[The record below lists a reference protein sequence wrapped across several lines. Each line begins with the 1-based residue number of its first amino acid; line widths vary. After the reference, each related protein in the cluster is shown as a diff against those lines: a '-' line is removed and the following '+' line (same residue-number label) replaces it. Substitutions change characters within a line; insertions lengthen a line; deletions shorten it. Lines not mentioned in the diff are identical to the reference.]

1 MKTFHFLSGLPRSGS
16 TVLAALLNQHPQVRA
31 TSTSGLIDIMGSVCA
46 TWETTPATSNA
57 PKVEIYRLLQSIM
70 KGKYETETKPVII
83 DKSRGWANPTIIDTM
98 YQVLGRVPKII
109 ATVRHPADCT
119 ASFVRLVKPDNLT
132 EFLNNP
138 LGVIQHLKSSYVTLQ
153 EGFKHRPECFLFID
167 YDQLLHSPQEQMNRV
182 LEFLE
187 LTSYTFDFN
196 QIDTKVVAEPDDAA
210 WGIPNLHAIS
220 PRLSRQHNK
229 TSKDILGYHWDSF
242 DKARF
247 WLGET
252 QAEIRPK
259 KIDISVDL
267 SKRGKFEESYHI
279 LKEAQMER
287 PECNKIAFNMGW
299 FALREGKLQEGMS
312 LLARGRYENAF
323 GNPKPDVPTPIWD
336 GKSKGTVMYYLE
348 GGLGDQIHALKYIPD
363 LNRHGCEV
371 IVACSPE
378 LCPIVKVCTGVKMII
393 DQRAAGMVYHDFWI
407 PAMSVLN
414 TLGYEYNDINGT
426 PYVPRTHT
434 PKNARP
440 VIGVR
445 WQGNPRFEDEQN
457 RRFPLK
463 PFFDALRGIDAD
475 FVCLQRDEGESECP
489 DFIRKVA
496 LNNWE
501 QTREVISGCDLV
513 ISSCTSVAH
522 LAGAMGVETW
532 IIIPVLNYYIWSP
545 FGDTSPFYDSV
556 KLFRQ
561 EVFGDW
567 SVPINKLKKTLE
579 NKYPRRKIDVKKNK
593 SRKQPSC

>member
-1 MKTFHFLSGLPRSGS
+1 MKLFYFLSGLPRSGS
-16 TVLAALLNQHPQVRA
+16 TVLAALLNQHPQIRA
-31 TSTSGLIDIMGSVCA
+31 TATSGLIDIMGAVCM
-46 TWETTPATSNA
+46 TWETSPITSNA
-57 PKVEIYRLLQSIM
+57 PKTEAYQLLRSVIT
-70 KGKYETETKPVII
+70 GKYETESKPVVV
-83 DKSRGWANPTIIDTM
+83 DKSRGWANPTVMDTM
-98 YQVLGRVPKII
+98 QQVLGHPPKII
-109 ATVRHPADCT
+109 ATVRHPADCA

-132 EFLNNP
+132 LFLNSP
-138 LGVIQHLKSSYVTLQ
+138 SGVIQHLKSSYATLQ
-153 EGFKHRPECFLFID
+153 DGYEKRPECFLFVD
-167 YDQLLHSPQEQMNRV
+167 YDQLLQSPQVQMDRV
-182 LEFLE
+182 LEFLG
-187 LTSYTFDFN
+187 LTPYAFDFN
-196 QIDTKVVAEPDDAA
+196 DIDTEVVAERDDAA
-210 WGIPNLHAIS
+210 WGIPNLHTIS

-229 TSKDILGYHWDSF
+229 TARDILGYHWDSF
-242 DKARF
+242 DKPRF

-252 QAEIRPK
+252 QAAIRPK

-267 SKRGKFEESYHI
+267 SKQGKFDESYRI
-279 LKEAQMER
+279 LKEAQAEQ

-299 FALREGKLQEGMS
+299 FALREGRLQEGMN

-336 GKSKGTVMYYLE
+336 GKSMGTALYYLE
-348 GGLGDQIHALKYIPD
+348 GGLGDQIHSLKYIPD
-363 LNRHGCEV
+363 LNCRGCEV

-378 LCPIVKVCTGVKMII
+378 LCPIVKACTGVKMII
-393 DQRAAGMVYHDFWI
+393 DHRAAGLVYHDFWI

-414 TLGYEYNDINGT
+414 TLGHEYKDIKGT

-463 PFFDALRGIDAD
+463 PFFDALRRIDAD

-532 IIIPVLNYYIWSP
+532 VIVPVLNYYIWSP
-545 FGDTSPFYDSV
+545 AGDTSPFYDSV
-556 KLFRQ
+556 RLFRQ
-561 EVFGDW
+561 ETFGDW
-567 SVPINKLKKTLE
+567 SVPINKMGKELKT
-579 NKYPRRKIDVKKNK
+579 KYTRRKANGKKD
-593 SRKQPSC
+593 SGRKQLCG